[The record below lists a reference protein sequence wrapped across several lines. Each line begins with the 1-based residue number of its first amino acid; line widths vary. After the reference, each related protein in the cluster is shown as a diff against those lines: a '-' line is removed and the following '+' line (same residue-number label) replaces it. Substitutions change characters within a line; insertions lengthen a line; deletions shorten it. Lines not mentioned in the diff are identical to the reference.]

1 MSQSD
6 AKLSG
11 EYLAAIVASSDD
23 AILSK
28 DLNGVVRSF
37 NAAAER
43 LFGYTAEEM
52 IGRPIT
58 VLIPADRQAEETEIL
73 ARLRRGERIDHFE
86 TVRISRDG
94 RLLDISLSVSPIRDE
109 SGTIVGAAKI
119 ARDITE
125 QKRAAAALAAQREW
139 YRVTLASIGD
149 AVIASDPE
157 GRVTFMNDVAKRLT
171 AWNPADAVGKPLG
184 EVFRIIN
191 EETRAPVENPAEKV
205 LHSGVTVVLASH
217 TVLIGRDGR
226 EWPIADSAAPILDDA
241 GRILGVVL
249 VFHDVTEQQ
258 RAHAAL
264 AAQRGRFETTLAS
277 IGDGVIATDVAGH
290 IEFMNAVAEQLTG
303 WRLEEVRG
311 RPCNDVFRIIDE
323 STRQP
328 APNPVSQVLTQG
340 DVVGLSNDTLLIAA
354 DGTERAIDDSGA
366 PIREAGGRLAGV
378 VLVFRD
384 VSERRRI
391 EAERQAAA
399 RERERL
405 LTAER
410 QARLESEQANRVK
423 DDFVAML
430 SHELRTP
437 LSAIL
442 GWTQILQAKSPGE
455 ETLHH
460 GLEVI
465 ERNTRA
471 QSQLISDLLDIS
483 RIGSGKLVLDVQ
495 TVDLGEVLADS
506 LETVRY
512 SADDKGVA
520 LRSRTEPV
528 NPIVGDA
535 ARLGQVM
542 WNLLTNAIKFTPRG
556 GRVDVQLRQAG
567 STAELTVRD
576 TGVGIR
582 AEDLPRVFERFRQGG
597 GATTGRHGGLGLG
610 LSITKHLVELHGG
623 SVRAASEGEGKG
635 VVFTVELP
643 LLAHPADHTTG
654 LPEKAA
660 VHTEGISLEGLTVLV
675 VEDEPDMRAL
685 IQRVLEDHGAR
696 VLAAAS
702 APEGIRMLAA
712 GPDLLLSDI
721 RLPEMDGYELI
732 RRIRARGDARA
743 RMPAVALTA
752 FAGSEDR
759 TRAIR
764 SGFQSHLAKPFERS
778 ELVFTVASFAKLI
791 FAQRRG

>member
-1 MSQSD
+1 MSD
-6 AKLSG
+6 ADTELSRA
-11 EYLAAIVASSDD
+11 YLAAIVASSDD
-23 AILSK
+23 AIIGK
-28 DLNGVVRSF
+28 DLNGIVRSF
-37 NAAAER
+37 NGAAER
-43 LFGYTAEEM
+43 LFGYQVNEI
-52 IGRPIT
+52 IGRSIT
-58 VLIPADRQAEETEIL
+58 ILIPADRQAEEAEIL
-73 ARLRRGERIDHFE
+73 SRLRRGERIEHFE
-86 TVRISRDG
+86 TVRVTKSG
-94 RLLDISLSVSPIRDE
+94 RRLDISLSVSPIRDG

-125 QKRAAAALAAQREW
+125 QKRTAAALAAQREW

-149 AVIASDPE
+149 AVIASDHE
-157 GRVTFMNDVAKRLT
+157 GRVTFMNAVAERLT
-171 AWNPADAVGKPLG
+171 GWSQADAMSRPLSD
-184 EVFRIIN
+184 VFPIIN
-191 EETRAPVENPAEKV
+191 EETRAPVENPTEKV
-205 LHSGVTVVLASH
+205 LRSGAIVALANH
-217 TVLIGRDGR
+217 TVLIGRSGQ
-226 EWPIADSAAPILDDA
+226 EWPIDDSAAPILDDA
-241 GRILGVVL
+241 GNILGVVL
-249 VFHDVTEQQ
+249 VFHDVTEQR
-258 RAHAAL
+258 RAHEAL
-264 AAQRGRFETTLAS
+264 ARQRERFETTLAS
-277 IGDGVIATDVAGH
+277 IGDGVIATDVHGR

-303 WRLEEVRG
+303 WRLADARG
-311 RPCNDVFRIIDE
+311 RKCDEVFRIVHE
-323 STRQP
+323 TTRRP
-328 APNPVSQVLTQG
+328 VPNPVTQVLHQDG
-340 DVVGLSNDTLLIAA
+340 FVGLANHTVLIAA

-366 PIREAGGRLAGV
+366 PIREAGGELAGV

-384 VSERRRI
+384 VSDRRRL

-410 QARLESEQANRVK
+410 QARLEAEQANRVK

-442 GWTQILQAKSPGE
+442 GWTQILQAKAPAE
-455 ETLHH
+455 DALHH
-460 GLEVI
+460 GLAVI

-483 RIGSGKLVLDVQ
+483 RIGSGKLVLDVK

-512 SADDKGVA
+512 SADDKGVI
-520 LRSRTEPV
+520 LESHTEPV
-528 NPIVGDA
+528 NPIVGDP

-556 GRVDVQLRQAG
+556 GRVDVTLHQAG
-567 STAELTVRD
+567 SMAQLTVRD
-576 TGVGIR
+576 TGIGIR
-582 AEDLPRVFERFRQGG
+582 PEDLPRVFERFRQGG

-623 SVRAASEGEGKG
+623 TARAWSEGEGKG
-635 VVFTVELP
+635 VVITIELP
-643 LLAHPADHTTG
+643 LIARSEGHRAE
-654 LPEKAA
+654 PEKAPA
-660 VHTEGISLEGLTVLV
+660 LSEGISLRGITVLV
-675 VEDEPDMRAL
+675 VEDEPDMRDL
-685 IQRVLEDHGAR
+685 IQRTLEDHGAQ

-702 APEGIRMLAA
+702 APEGLRLLDS

-721 RLPEMDGYELI
+721 RLPEIDGYELI
-732 RRIRARGDARA
+732 RRIRAREDSHA

-752 FAGSEDR
+752 FARSEDR

-764 SGFQSHLAKPFERS
+764 PGFQSHLAKPFERS

-791 FAQRRG
+791 FAQRRS

>member
-1 MSQSD
+1 MSETD
-6 AKLSG
+6 TELSRA
-11 EYLAAIVASSDD
+11 YLAAIVASSDD
-23 AILSK
+23 AIIGK
-28 DLNGVVRSF
+28 DLNGIVRSF
-37 NAAAER
+37 NGAAER
-43 LFGYTAEEM
+43 LFGYRPEEI
-52 IGRPIT
+52 IGRSIT
-58 VLIPADRQAEETEIL
+58 MLLPAERRGEETEIL
-73 ARLRRGERIDHFE
+73 SRLRLGERIDHFE
-86 TVRISRDG
+86 TVRVAKGG
-94 RLLDISLSVSPIRDE
+94 RRLDISLSVSPIRDG

-125 QKRAAAALAAQREW
+125 QKRTAAALAAQREW

-157 GRVTFMNDVAKRLT
+157 GRVTFMNEVAERLT
-171 AWNPADAVGKPLG
+171 GWSQAEAMGKPLG
-184 EVFRIIN
+184 EVFQIVN
-191 EETRAPVENPAEKV
+191 EETRAPVENPTEKV
-205 LHSGVTVVLASH
+205 LRSGAIVALANH
-217 TVLIGRDGR
+217 TVLISRDGQ

-241 GRILGVVL
+241 RTILGVVL
-249 VFHDVTEQQ
+249 VFHDVTEER

-264 AAQRGRFETTLAS
+264 AQQRERFETTLAS
-277 IGDGVIATDVAGH
+277 IGDGVIATDLHGR
-290 IEFMNAVAEQLTG
+290 IEFMNTVAEQLTG
-303 WRLEEVRG
+303 WRLADARG
-311 RPCNDVFRIIDE
+311 RKCDEVFRIVHE
-323 STRQP
+323 STR
-328 APNPVSQVLTQG
+328 APVANPVSQVLAQDG
-340 DVVGLSNDTLLIAA
+340 FAGLANHTVLISA

-366 PIREAGGRLAGV
+366 PIREAGGELAGV

-384 VSERRRI
+384 VSDRRRL

-410 QARLESEQANRVK
+410 QARLEAEQANRVK

-442 GWTQILQAKSPGE
+442 GWTQILQARAPGE
-455 ETLHH
+455 EAFQH
-460 GLEVI
+460 GLVVI

-483 RIGSGKLVLDVQ
+483 RIGSGKLVLDVK

-512 SADDKGVA
+512 SADDKGVV
-520 LRSRTEPV
+520 LGSQVDPV
-528 NPIVGDA
+528 NPIVGDP

-556 GRVDVQLRQAG
+556 GRVDVTLRQVG
-567 STAELTVRD
+567 SMAQLTVRD

-582 AEDLPRVFERFRQGG
+582 PEDLPRVFERFRQGG

-623 SVRAASEGEGKG
+623 TARAWSEGEGKG
-635 VVFTVELP
+635 VVITIELP
-643 LLAHPADHTTG
+643 VIARPVG
-654 LPEKAA
+654 PRGQPETAP
-660 VHTEGISLEGLTVLV
+660 VLSEGISLRGITVLV
-675 VEDEPDMRAL
+675 VEDEPDMRDL
-685 IQRVLEDHGAR
+685 IQRTLEDHGAH

-702 APEGIRMLAA
+702 APEGLQLLES

-721 RLPEMDGYELI
+721 RLPEIDGYELI
-732 RRIRARGDARA
+732 RQIRARGDSHA

-752 FAGSEDR
+752 FARSEDR

-764 SGFQSHLAKPFERS
+764 AGFQSHLAKPFERS

-791 FAQRRG
+791 FAQRQS